1 MLNCGATIDLAANL
15 ALTPA
20 LKCLVL
26 DSHKPIHINNV
37 HGSEQVL
44 VVKDSSVSEENVPS
58 ELSESEEDESEEDE
72 ETRKRQ
78 RERRE
83 AHENKRRRL
92 IEYNAFNYYSCPC
105 SMLVAQWSVGEG

>member
-26 DSHKPIHINNV
+26 DSHKPIHVNNV

-44 VVKDSSVSEENVPS
+44 VVKDSSVSEESVPS
-58 ELSESEEDESEEDE
+58 ELSESEEDE

-105 SMLVAQWSVGEG
+105 SMLVAALSGGEG

>member
-37 HGSEQVL
+37 HGSDQVL

-58 ELSESEEDESEEDE
+58 ELSESEEDE

-105 SMLVAQWSVGEG
+105 SMLVAALSGGEG

>member
-20 LKCLVL
+20 IKCLVL

-37 HGSEQVL
+37 HGSDQVL

-58 ELSESEEDESEEDE
+58 ELSESEDEESEEDE

-105 SMLVAQWSVGEG
+105 SMLVAALSGGEG

>member
-37 HGSEQVL
+37 HGSDQVL

-92 IEYNAFNYYSCPC
+92 IEYNAFNYYSGPC
-105 SMLVAQWSVGEG
+105 SMLVAALSGGEG

>member
-44 VVKDSSVSEENVPS
+44 VVKDSSVSDENVPS

>member
-37 HGSEQVL
+37 HGSDQVL
-44 VVKDSSVSEENVPS
+44 VAKDSSVSEENVPS
-58 ELSESEEDESEEDE
+58 ELSESEEESEEDE

-83 AHENKRRRL
+83 AHENKRRHL

-105 SMLVAQWSVGEG
+105 SMLVAALSGGEG

>member
-1 MLNCGATIDLAANL
+1 MLNCGATIDRAANL

-58 ELSESEEDESEEDE
+58 ELSESEDEESEEDE

-105 SMLVAQWSVGEG
+105 SMLVAALSGGEG

>member
-44 VVKDSSVSEENVPS
+44 VVKDSSVSDENVPS

-105 SMLVAQWSVGEG
+105 SMLVAALSGGEG

>member
-37 HGSEQVL
+37 HGSDQVL

-58 ELSESEEDESEEDE
+58 ELSESEEESEEDE

-105 SMLVAQWSVGEG
+105 SMLVAALSGGEG

>member
-37 HGSEQVL
+37 HGSDQVL
-44 VVKDSSVSEENVPS
+44 VVKDSSVGEENVPS
-58 ELSESEEDESEEDE
+58 ELSESEDEEDEEDE

-105 SMLVAQWSVGEG
+105 SMLVAALSGGEG

>member
-20 LKCLVL
+20 IKCLVL

-37 HGSEQVL
+37 HGSDQVL

-58 ELSESEEDESEEDE
+58 ELSESEDEESEEDE

-92 IEYNAFNYYSCPC
+92 IEYNAFNDYSCPC
-105 SMLVAQWSVGEG
+105 SMLVAALSGGEG

>member
-58 ELSESEEDESEEDE
+58 ELSESEEESEEDE

-105 SMLVAQWSVGEG
+105 SMLVAALSGGEG

>member
-58 ELSESEEDESEEDE
+58 ELSEREDEESEEDE

-105 SMLVAQWSVGEG
+105 SMLVAALSGGEG

>member
-37 HGSEQVL
+37 HGSDQVL

-58 ELSESEEDESEEDE
+58 ELSESEDEESEGDE

-105 SMLVAQWSVGEG
+105 SMLVAALSGGEG

>member
-26 DSHKPIHINNV
+26 DSHKPIHINDV

-105 SMLVAQWSVGEG
+105 SMLVAALSGGEG

>member
-58 ELSESEEDESEEDE
+58 ELSESEDEESEEDE

-83 AHENKRRRL
+83 AHENKRRHL

-105 SMLVAQWSVGEG
+105 SMLVAALSGGEG

>member
-37 HGSEQVL
+37 HGSDQVL

>member
-58 ELSESEEDESEEDE
+58 ELSESEEDE

-105 SMLVAQWSVGEG
+105 SMLVAALSGGEG

>member
-58 ELSESEEDESEEDE
+58 ELSESEEEESEEDE

-105 SMLVAQWSVGEG
+105 SMLVA

>member
-58 ELSESEEDESEEDE
+58 ELSESEEEESEEDE

>member
-105 SMLVAQWSVGEG
+105 SMLVAYWSVGEG

>member
-105 SMLVAQWSVGEG
+105 SMLVAQWSGGEG

>member
-37 HGSEQVL
+37 HGSDQVL

-58 ELSESEEDESEEDE
+58 ELSESEEEERKEVRSGTVTVSMGDSNE
-72 ETRKRQ
+72 DRCIQYSPYGSTIRTSRHDRHTR
-78 RERRE
+78 
-83 AHENKRRRL
+83 AL
-92 IEYNAFNYYSCPC
+92 
-105 SMLVAQWSVGEG
+105 

>member
-37 HGSEQVL
+37 HGSDQVL

-58 ELSESEEDESEEDE
+58 ELSESEDEESEEDE

>member
-26 DSHKPIHINNV
+26 DSHKPIHVNNV

-58 ELSESEEDESEEDE
+58 ELSESEEEESEEDE

-105 SMLVAQWSVGEG
+105 SMLVAALSGGEG

>member
-37 HGSEQVL
+37 HGSDQVL

-92 IEYNAFNYYSCPC
+92 IEYNAFNYYSCAC
-105 SMLVAQWSVGEG
+105 SMLVAARSGGEG

>member
-105 SMLVAQWSVGEG
+105 SMLVAQWSGDER

>member
-58 ELSESEEDESEEDE
+58 ELSESEDEESEEDE

-92 IEYNAFNYYSCPC
+92 IEYNAFNYYLCPC

>member
-58 ELSESEEDESEEDE
+58 ELSESEEEESEEDE

-105 SMLVAQWSVGEG
+105 SMLVAALSGGEG

>member
-26 DSHKPIHINNV
+26 DSHKPIHVNNV

>member
-15 ALTPA
+15 ALTPT

-37 HGSEQVL
+37 HGSDQVL

-58 ELSESEEDESEEDE
+58 ELSESEDEESEEEE

>member
-26 DSHKPIHINNV
+26 DSHKPIHVNNV

-44 VVKDSSVSEENVPS
+44 VVKDSSVSEESVPS
-58 ELSESEEDESEEDE
+58 ELSESEEEESEEDE

-105 SMLVAQWSVGEG
+105 SMLVAALSGGEG

>member
-58 ELSESEEDESEEDE
+58 ELSESEEESEEDE

-83 AHENKRRRL
+83 AHESKRRRL

-105 SMLVAQWSVGEG
+105 SMLVAALSGGEG

>member
-37 HGSEQVL
+37 HGSGQVL

-105 SMLVAQWSVGEG
+105 SMLVAALSGGEG

>member
-37 HGSEQVL
+37 HGSDQVL

-58 ELSESEEDESEEDE
+58 ELSESEDEESEEDE

-105 SMLVAQWSVGEG
+105 SMLVAALSGGKG

>member
-26 DSHKPIHINNV
+26 DSHKPIHVNNV

-58 ELSESEEDESEEDE
+58 ELSESEDEESEEDE

-78 RERRE
+78 CERRE

-105 SMLVAQWSVGEG
+105 SMLVAARSGGEG

>member
-58 ELSESEEDESEEDE
+58 ELSESEDEESEEDE

-83 AHENKRRRL
+83 AHESKRRRL

-105 SMLVAQWSVGEG
+105 SMLVAALSGGEG

>member
-37 HGSEQVL
+37 HGSDQVL

-58 ELSESEEDESEEDE
+58 ELSESEEEESEEDE

-83 AHENKRRRL
+83 AHESKRRRL

-105 SMLVAQWSVGEG
+105 SMLVAALSGGEG

>member
-26 DSHKPIHINNV
+26 DSHKPIHISNV
-37 HGSEQVL
+37 HGSDQVL

>member
-58 ELSESEEDESEEDE
+58 ELSESEEEESEEDE

-83 AHENKRRRL
+83 AHESKRRRL